1 MTDPKTPEQ
10 LKAEFD
16 AAADAYDAAEAA
28 AAEAYA
34 AAEDAYRAAEAE
46 TYGKEIRSLF
56 VPREGY
62 IRAGFDAAAA
72 YNKAR
77 KAQENS
83 ND

>member
-1 MTDPKTPEQ
+1 MTDKTPEQ

-16 AAADAYDAAEAA
+16 AAAAAYAA